1 MTTTTMQQHEPPGGA
16 GEAEHYDAIVIGA
29 GQAGPGVAADAAG
42 RGGRVALIEMERVG
56 GTCLNHGC
64 KPTKALRASAVV
76 AHQARRAEVYGVHT
90 GEVTIDFPAVMA
102 RVHRVIED
110 QVQGL
115 AGYLDGVDHLEQ
127 IHGRATLT
135 TDPDG
140 VAHRVEVAG
149 RTLTT
154 GRVYLNVG
162 SRASVPPL
170 PGLDTVEVMTEVEL
184 LALTELPEHLVI
196 VGGGYL
202 GCEFGQ
208 MFARFGS
215 QVTIVASGGLA
226 AREDPDVRQI
236 LTDLF
241 TEEGIRV
248 VDGRTSS
255 VARSLARDG
264 ASDGVEVTLE
274 DGSTVTG
281 SHLLMA
287 VGRRSNSDLLGE
299 HGVETDDHGF
309 FVTDGRYQTSVP
321 GVWAL
326 GDVNGRGAWTHTSYQ
341 DSQIL
346 LAPPRTADGRITTY
360 AMFTDPPLGR
370 VGMSSADARTSGRR
384 VLKAEIGMARV
395 SRAIL
400 ESETTGVMRI
410 LVDADSEEI
419 LGASILGLQA
429 DDVIQ
434 VVGTAIQAGVRYP
447 TLRDALPI
455 HPTVAEYVPS
465 ILTSL
470 QPLD

>member
-1 MTTTTMQQHEPPGGA
+1 MTTTTEEP
-16 GEAEHYDAIVIGA
+16 YDAIVIGA
-29 GQAGPGVAADAAG
+29 GQAGPGVAAAIAG
-42 RGGRVALIEMERVG
+42 RGSRVALVEMERVG

-76 AHQARRAEVYGVHT
+76 AHQARRASVYGVHT

-102 RVHRVIED
+102 RVHQVIED

-115 AGYLDGVDHLEQ
+115 ADYLDGVQNLEQ
-127 IHGRATLT
+127 IHGHATLT

-140 VAHRVEVAG
+140 GPHRVSVDG

-154 GRVYLNVG
+154 SEVYLNVG
-162 SRASVPPL
+162 ARASVPPL
-170 PGLDTVEVMTEVEL
+170 PGLDSVPYLTEVEL
-184 LALTELPEHLVI
+184 LALTELPAHLVI

-208 MFARFGS
+208 MFARFGA

-236 LTDLF
+236 LTDTF
-241 TEEGIRV
+241 TAEGIRV
-248 VDGRTSS
+248 VDGRTGGVRQ
-255 VARSLARDG
+255 VA
-264 ASDGVEVTLE
+264 DGVEVTLT

-299 HGVETDDHGF
+299 HGIETDDHGF

-370 VGMSSADARTSGRR
+370 AGMSSADARASGRR

-410 LVDADSEEI
+410 LVDADTEEI
-419 LGASILGLQA
+419 LGGTILGLQA

-434 VVGTAIQAGVRYP
+434 VVGTAMQAGVGYP

-455 HPTVAEYVPS
+455 HPTVAEYIPS